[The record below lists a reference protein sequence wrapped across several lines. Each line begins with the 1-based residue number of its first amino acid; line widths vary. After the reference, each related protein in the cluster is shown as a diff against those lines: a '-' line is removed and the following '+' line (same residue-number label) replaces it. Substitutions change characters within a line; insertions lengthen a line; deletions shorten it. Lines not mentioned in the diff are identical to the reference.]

1 MMTKRSRTHWLSRQR
16 GICTGV

>member
-1 MMTKRSRTHWLSRQR
+1 MTKRSRTHWLSRQR